1 MTFIAPHHRV
11 SAASLLVSLFVLP
24 PQAAAAPAPTC
35 EYRQLVNLPIRYTGP
50 SLSPTIE
57 GRIDGTPADM
67 LVDTGAWASMLT
79 RTGATKRGLQ
89 LERSGLARGI
99 GGYAR
104 MYSAR
109 VREFQAGPA
118 VIRNNKVRVVGD
130 MGLSPSFDAILSAQ
144 FLLQTDLEFSLA
156 TKELKFFQPS
166 NCKNAMLAYW
176 DADAVEIPFDNRF
189 SHHAN
194 PYFTV
199 KVNGKEITAMI
210 DSGAAT
216 SALTREGAERAGVN
230 LDGEGV
236 TRLQDVVG
244 IGNKS
249 VARWNVKPA
258 LVEIGRIAI
267 RDADIGVLD
276 ADGLDVDLLLGA
288 DFLRAHRVLFAMS
301 QQKLYIS
308 YLGGHPFGQRGGI
321 APWLQQEADAGNG
334 DAQLMLASAYARGQG
349 APRDAAQART
359 LIDAA
364 ASGGNP
370 RAMLLVG
377 QRLQSEKN
385 YLDAIPRLRAAL
397 DRLPSER
404 YGALWLFAARMH
416 AGQPD
421 VAQRELQATFA
432 RDDEDDWPRPIADH
446 YLGKLEEDKLLALAR
461 KDERLARQRTCQA
474 QLFIAERHRIA
485 GDGERAKAV
494 MAQATDCKTTPG
506 NLAQEPA

>member
-1 MTFIAPHHRV
+1 MTFIAPFRRA
-11 SAASLLVSLFVLP
+11 SAVALLASLFATPLHAA
-24 PQAAAAPAPTC
+24 QATAC
-35 EYRQLVNLPIRYTGP
+35 EYHQLVKLPIRYTGP

-57 GRIDGTPADM
+57 GSIDGTPADM

-79 RTGATKRGLQ
+79 RTGSGKRGLQ
-89 LERSGLARGI
+89 LERSGLSRGI

-104 MYSAR
+104 MYTAR
-109 VREFQAGPA
+109 VREFRAGPA
-118 VIRNNKVRVVGD
+118 AIRNSNVRVVGD
-130 MGLSPSFDAILSAQ
+130 MGFSPSFDAILSAQ

-156 TKELKFFQPS
+156 TKELTFFKPS
-166 NCKNAMLAYW
+166 NCKNARLAYW
-176 DADAVEIPFDNRF
+176 DADAVEIPFDTRF

-216 SALTREGAERAGVN
+216 SALTREGAERAGIR

-249 VARWNVKPA
+249 VARWNARPA
-258 LVEIGRIAI
+258 VVEIGRIAI
-267 RDADIGVLD
+267 RDADIGVID

-321 APWLQQEADAGNG
+321 EPWLQQEADAGNG
-334 DAQLMLASAYARGQG
+334 DAQLLLAAAYARGQG
-349 APRDAAQART
+349 VARDAARARA
-359 LIDAA
+359 LVDAA
-364 ASGGNP
+364 ANGGNP
-370 RAMLLVG
+370 RAILQVG
-377 QRLQSEKN
+377 QRLQHEKN
-385 YLDAIPRLRAAL
+385 HLEAIPKLRAAL

-404 YGALWLFAARMH
+404 FGALWLYAARMH

-421 VAQRELQATFA
+421 LARSELRTTFA
-432 RDDEDDWPRPIADH
+432 RDDEDDWPRPIADF
-446 YLGKLEEDKLLALAR
+446 YLGKLDEARLLALAR
-461 KDERLARQRTCQA
+461 KDERLARQRACEA
-474 QLFIAERHRIA
+474 QSFIAERHRIA
-485 GDGERAKAV
+485 GDPERARAV
-494 MAQATDCKTTPG
+494 MEQAAECRAATG
-506 NLAQEPA
+506 NPAQEPT

>member
-1 MTFIAPHHRV
+1 MTFIAPFRRA
-11 SAASLLVSLFVLP
+11 SAVALFASLFATPLH
-24 PQAAAAPAPTC
+24 AAQAPAC
-35 EYRQLVNLPIRYTGP
+35 EYHQLVKLPIRYTGP

-57 GRIDGTPADM
+57 GSIDGTPADM

-79 RTGATKRGLQ
+79 RTGAGKRGLQ
-89 LERSGLARGI
+89 LERSGLSRGV
-99 GGYAR
+99 GGHAR
-104 MYSAR
+104 MYTAR
-109 VREFQAGPA
+109 VREFRAGPA
-118 VIRNNKVRVVGD
+118 AIRNSNVRVVGD
-130 MGLSPSFDAILSAQ
+130 MGFSPSFDAILSAQ

-156 TKELKFFQPS
+156 TRELTFFKPS
-166 NCKNAMLAYW
+166 SCKNAKLAYW
-176 DADAVEIPFDNRF
+176 DADAVEIPFDTRF

-216 SALTREGAERAGVN
+216 SALTREGAERAGIR

-244 IGNKS
+244 IGSKS
-249 VARWNVKPA
+249 VARWNARPA

-267 RDADIGVLD
+267 RDADIGVID

-321 APWLQQEADAGNG
+321 EPWLRQEADAGNG
-334 DAQLMLASAYARGQG
+334 QAQ
-349 APRDAAQART
+349 
-359 LIDAA
+359 
-364 ASGGNP
+364 
-370 RAMLLVG
+370 LLVG
-377 QRLQSEKN
+377 QRLQHEKN
-385 YLDAIPRLRAAL
+385 YLEAIPRLRAAL

-404 YGALWLFAARMH
+404 FGALSLYAARMH

-421 VAQRELQATFA
+421 LARSELQATFA
-432 RDDEDDWPRPIADH
+432 RDGEDDWPRPIADF
-446 YLGKLEEDKLLALAR
+446 YLGTLDEARLLALAR
-461 KDERLARQRTCQA
+461 KDERLARHRACQA
-474 QLFIAERHRIA
+474 QAFIAERHRIA
-485 GDGERAKAV
+485 GDAGRAGKV
-494 MAQATDCKTTPG
+494 MEQAAECRAAPG
-506 NLAQEPA
+506 NPVQEPT